1 VSRITLESHYRRRSL
16 LVLLWNEAPRIYGLL
31 SPAHQWELHR
41 FYQPDRM
48 VDFDEFALHIAALK
62 RTEPSLVNR
71 VGKHFAKLESFYLAS
86 GTELSKLRGG
96 QYPLAR
102 TKRRV
107 VAAGIVRPEPNLR
120 MLARAL
126 LATAEAKR
134 REVDQK
140 RDAV

>member
-96 QYPLAR
+96 GNIRSLALS
-102 TKRRV
+102 
-107 VAAGIVRPEPNLR
+107 AAWSQLGSFVQNRISACSRER
-120 MLARAL
+120 YWL
-126 LATAEAKR
+126 LLKLSGER
-134 REVDQK
+134 
-140 RDAV
+140 